1 MMNEIG
7 IAILVLGLTG
17 FVFSLV
23 LAFLSKY
30 LKVEE
35 NPQVEK
41 VIEVLPGLNCGACG
55 FSGCKPFA
63 EAVVKECNLFSGC
76 LPGGQEV
83 NTKVSEVIGAECA
96 LPKKAKAVVCS
107 CQATGPQEKKSSFVY
122 QGPLCCRAAQL
133 IGGTFDCRYSC
144 IALGDCIKV
153 CPTEALALLDQRIIV
168 DRKKCI
174 ACGKCIKVCPRNL
187 FAYVPFK
194 EKTSLW
200 YVACSNKE
208 KALGVRGVCSRGCIA
223 CGICARVP
231 DSTYVLKD
239 NLSRVDYGKAANQQM
254 HSEAATKCPT
264 KCILRID
271 D

>member
-1 MMNEIG
+1 
-7 IAILVLGLTG
+7 
-17 FVFSLV
+17 
-23 LAFLSKY
+23 
-30 LKVEE
+30 
-35 NPQVEK
+35 
-41 VIEVLPGLNCGACG
+41 
-55 FSGCKPFA
+55 
-63 EAVVKECNLFSGC
+63 
-76 LPGGQEV
+76 
-83 NTKVSEVIGAECA
+83 
-96 LPKKAKAVVCS
+96 
-107 CQATGPQEKKSSFVY
+107 
-122 QGPLCCRAAQL
+122 
-133 IGGTFDCRYSC
+133 
-144 IALGDCIKV
+144 
-153 CPTEALALLDQRIIV
+153 
-168 DRKKCI
+168 
-174 ACGKCIKVCPRNL
+174 CPRNL